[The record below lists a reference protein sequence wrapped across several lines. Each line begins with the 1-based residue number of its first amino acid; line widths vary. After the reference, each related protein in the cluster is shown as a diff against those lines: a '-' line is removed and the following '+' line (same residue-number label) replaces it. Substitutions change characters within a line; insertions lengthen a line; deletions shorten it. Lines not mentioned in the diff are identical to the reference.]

1 MKVNGDYT
9 VGISVLD
16 RHYAR
21 ALEAQK
27 VANAMVGWLNQLVPD
42 VTAYEPSDVPPSAS
56 GIGLTEAPRG
66 ALGHWIT
73 IDMGDIASYQVVT
86 PTNWNAS
93 PMDDLGQNGPIEQAL
108 IDTPVADIDNP
119 IEVLRVVHSFDPC
132 LACSVHMVRP
142 GKDKPELVVQT
153 RPSI

>member
-1 MKVNGDYT
+1 MD
-9 VGISVLD
+9 
-16 RHYAR
+16 
-21 ALEAQK
+21 
-27 VANAMVGWLNQLVPD
+27 GWLNDLDLSPNAV
-42 VTAYEPSDVPPSAS
+42 AYEPSDVLPSAS

-93 PMDDLGQNGPIEQAL
+93 PKDDLGQNGPIEQAL
-108 IDTPVADIDNP
+108 IGTEIADESQP
-119 IEVLRVVHSFDPC
+119 IEILRIVHSFDPC
-132 LACSVHMVRP
+132 LACSVHMLRP
-142 GKDKPELVVQT
+142 GKDKPEVVVQT

>member
-1 MKVNGDYT
+1 QT
-9 VGISVLD
+9 
-16 RHYAR
+16 
-21 ALEAQK
+21 
-27 VANAMVGWLNQLVPD
+27 
-42 VTAYEPSDVPPSAS
+42 

-73 IDMGDIASYQVVT
+73 ATSRGKINRYQVIT

-93 PMDDLGQNGPIEQAL
+93 PKDDLDQNGPIEQAL

-132 LACSVHMVRP
+132 LACSVHMLRP
-142 GKDKPELVVQT
+142 GKDKPEVVVQT